1 MERIKTP
8 YGDLELK
15 AFSYPNKRLALLL
28 YMEDGELFDDLTINL
43 PYITIQ
49 NDEGF
54 INSNIEMINTDEFN
68 ITKLLTDLGIIKAS
82 YGYTQ
87 YNFGSYDYVKF
98 DLDVLKN
105 YDKRGIT
112 KYLKQI

>member
-1 MERIKTP
+1 MEKIKTP
-8 YGDLELK
+8 YGELTLK
-15 AFSYPNKRLALLL
+15 AFTYPNNRLALLL
-28 YMEDGELFDDLTINL
+28 YTDDGELFDDLTINL
-43 PYITIQ
+43 PYITIR

-54 INSNIEMINTDEFN
+54 INSSIEMINTDDFN
-68 ITKLLTDLGIIKAS
+68 ITNLLSDLGIIETS

-87 YNFGSYDYVKF
+87 YNFGRYDYVKF
-98 DLDVLKN
+98 NIDVLKN